1 MIINLNEIESFSPK
15 EIISL
20 AFHSEVKA
28 EQVYLFLKKKI
39 KNKLLRRKLDFLGY
53 EQARHAELL
62 KRFFNQKYPQE
73 SMPSP
78 KISFW
83 PEGKVFLTK
92 SSSIKD
98 LFIQA
103 LENEKIFE
111 NFYLSVS
118 RLMKSPP
125 LRHVFKYLSRV
136 ERTHYFIIK
145 TELDLLEKFPD
156 YYQVEDFHFGD
167 ELVHI
172 GP

>member
-20 AFHSEVKA
+20 AFHSEMKA

-39 KNKLLRRKLDFLGY
+39 RNKLLRRKLDFLGY
-53 EQARHAELL
+53 EEARHAELL

-92 SSSIKD
+92 SSSI
-98 LFIQA
+98 
-103 LENEKIFE
+103 
-111 NFYLSVS
+111 
-118 RLMKSPP
+118 
-125 LRHVFKYLSRV
+125 
-136 ERTHYFIIK
+136 
-145 TELDLLEKFPD
+145 LLEKFPD